1 MTNTFALK
9 DANILPVEYNYDI
22 EAELRQIKFSKNVA
36 EKQENYEF
44 SLKKGNQHRTQI
56 EVQRSVKFGIAQF
69 FKNKDQ
75 VINLG
80 LSMLLWFLTVM
91 SY

>member
-1 MTNTFALK
+1 MTSSIAIK
-9 DANILPVEYNYDI
+9 EANILPVEYNFDM
-22 EAELRQIKFSKNVA
+22 EAELKQIKFSKNVA

-44 SLKKGNQHRTQI
+44 SLKKGNSHRTQI
-56 EVQRSVKFGIAQF
+56 EVQRSAKFGIAQF
-69 FKNKDQ
+69 FKNRDQ
-75 VINLG
+75 AINRG